1 MKDKYR
7 LVFLDPVT
15 GCAVPS
21 GPGGDGYQLTL
32 PSSWLIEHRK
42 AIADGIKVCKVAVAM
57 GRAVGLPLPGTSALP
72 SEVVSKKELE
82 AVDAVNTLMGEWN
95 AVATGKAVATGQAYK
110 MLRKVLDVQ
119 CNDKYLGHCRLHA
132 RGGGRCSEQF
142 KTLLNRK
149 ITHSALNKSCF
160 TNDSE
165 SIEHPS
171 VNHEKFGRYGTSG
184 TCRGGGISSVKVQ
197 RAEIAPK
204 SAAEAACHPE
214 NTWGPSIDRSRATC
228 GPKRSLSSL
237 GTT

>member
-1 MKDKYR
+1 MLDYSLFIDKRARSDDIYQKTR
-7 LVFLDPVT
+7 ICASHTRRPRAARTHVPPRPPCDTCHVWPAPAPRPRARPRAAPHAHAQPPRPVQRPET
-15 GCAVPS
+15 
-21 GPGGDGYQLTL
+21 
-32 PSSWLIEHRK
+32 
-42 AIADGIKVCKVAVAM
+42 
-57 GRAVGLPLPGTSALP
+57 
-72 SEVVSKKELE
+72 
-82 AVDAVNTLMGEWN
+82 
-95 AVATGKAVATGQAYK
+95 
-110 MLRKVLDVQ
+110 
-119 CNDKYLGHCRLHA
+119 RLHA

-142 KTLLNRK
+142 KRSLERK

-184 TCRGGGISSVKVQ
+184 TCRGGGISSVKVE

-204 SAAEAACHPE
+204 SAVEAACHPE
-214 NTWGPSIDRSRATC
+214 NTCGPSIDRSRATC